1 MTCREASNLL
11 PLFLDGELDPR
22 QMRVVAMHSMR
33 CPTCELELKEM
44 ERLQLLVSDTVKQRV
59 NDIDF
64 TQVWPAI
71 ERRITGVRISWL
83 SRLRSRWEEIDLGFD
98 LRLPVMVVAAALA
111 VLAFAWY
118 TNQRNVTQPLDSQ
131 RVASVDYSTAG
142 FDDASIEEIETTFPS
157 LRVYSDPESNAT
169 VLWVEDESS
178 TLEPIP

>member
-33 CPTCELELKEM
+33 CQTCELELKEM

-64 TQVWPAI
+64 TQLWPAV
-71 ERRITGVRISWL
+71 ERRITDVRISWV

-98 LRLPVMVVAAALA
+98 LRLPAMVVATALA
-111 VLAFAWY
+111 VLAFTWY
-118 TNQRNVTQPLDSQ
+118 TSQPNVTQPLGSQ
-131 RVASVDYSTAG
+131 SVASVDYSTG
-142 FDDASIEEIETTFPS
+142 ASIEELDTIYPS
-157 LRVYSDPESNAT
+157 VRVYNDPETEST
-169 VLWVEDESS
+169 VLWVGDESPL
-178 TLEPIP
+178 LESIP